1 MAEEGKK
8 GVKEDT
14 EMFAWFALFE
24 KLREHPERL
33 TGADEQELRKYGI
46 TL

>member
-8 GVKEDT
+8 GIKDDT
-14 EMFAWFALFE
+14 KMFAFFALFE

-33 TGADEQELRKYGI
+33 TGADEQELLKYGI
-46 TL
+46 AL